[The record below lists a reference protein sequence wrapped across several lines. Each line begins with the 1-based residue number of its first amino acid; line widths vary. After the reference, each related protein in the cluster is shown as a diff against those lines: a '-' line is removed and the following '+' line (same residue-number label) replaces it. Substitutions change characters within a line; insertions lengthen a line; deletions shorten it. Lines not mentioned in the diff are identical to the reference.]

1 MNVILVSE
9 LINTFFRM
17 VSNIV
22 DEGKREY
29 ILPRIEQEGTR
40 YFY

>member
-9 LINTFFRM
+9 LINTFVRV

-22 DEGKREY
+22 DEGKRI